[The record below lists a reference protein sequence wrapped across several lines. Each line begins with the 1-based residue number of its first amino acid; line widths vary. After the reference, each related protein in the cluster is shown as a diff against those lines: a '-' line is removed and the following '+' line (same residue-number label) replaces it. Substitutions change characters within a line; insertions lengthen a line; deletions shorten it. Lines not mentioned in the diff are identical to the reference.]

1 MVSRKVVEKIAAQA
15 ALEVSTAGSRSGGF
29 LGFGAEADLRVRPK
43 VEVDLSGTTANV
55 VVDVAIAYPN
65 SIADSAQQVRDQM
78 MARVAELAGV
88 EVSRV
93 DVNITALTRGEVRK
107 EVLR

>member
-1 MVSRKVVEKIAAQA
+1 MVSRKVVEKIAGQA
-15 ALEVSTAGSRSGGF
+15 ALEVSSAGGRSGGF
-29 LGFGAEADLRVRPK
+29 LGIGAEADLRARPK
-43 VEVDLSGTTANV
+43 VDVDLTGATASV

-65 SIADSAQQVRDQM
+65 PIADSAQQVRDQM
-78 MARVAELAGV
+78 MARVGELAGV

-93 DVNITALTRGEVRK
+93 DVNITALTRRDVAK